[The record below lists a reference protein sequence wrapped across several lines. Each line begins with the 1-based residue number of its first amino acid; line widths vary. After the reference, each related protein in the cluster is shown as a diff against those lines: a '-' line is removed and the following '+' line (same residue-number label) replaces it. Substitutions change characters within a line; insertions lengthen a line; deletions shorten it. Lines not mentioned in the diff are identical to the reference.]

1 MQPAPF
7 YPNAARWEVT
17 QTELFL
23 ARVYRWMAIG
33 LGVTGFVAAGV
44 AAVPDLMTMLYG
56 TGLIWGV
63 LIAQVVLALVFAPLA
78 QRVSPVVAG
87 GLFVLYAG
95 LTGVG
100 LSGLFWVY
108 TGASLA
114 TTFLVTAG
122 TFTGMSAYGLLTK
135 KSLASWGSFLLM
147 GLWGIILASLVN
159 LFLGSPM
166 VSWVASVAG
175 VVVFTG
181 LIAYDTQQLKDMA
194 PQLGENGA
202 VQGALVL
209 YLDFINL
216 FLRLLRLFGSRRE

>member
-1 MQPAPF
+1 MQPAPY
-7 YPNAARWEVT
+7 YPQAATWELT
-17 QTELFL
+17 QTEAFL

-44 AAVPDLMTMLYG
+44 SALPELMTMLYG

-63 LIAQVVLALVFAPLA
+63 LILQVVLALAFTPLA
-78 QRVSPVVAG
+78 RTVSPPVAG

-114 TTFLVTAG
+114 TAFLITAG
-122 TFTGMSAYGLLTK
+122 TFTAMSAYGLLTK

-147 GLWGIILASLVN
+147 GLVGVILASVVN

-166 VSWVASVAG
+166 VSWIASVAG

-181 LIAYDTQQLKDMA
+181 LIAYDTQMLKDMA

-209 YLDFINL
+209 YLDFINV
-216 FLRLLRLFGSRRE
+216 FLRLLQLFGSRRD